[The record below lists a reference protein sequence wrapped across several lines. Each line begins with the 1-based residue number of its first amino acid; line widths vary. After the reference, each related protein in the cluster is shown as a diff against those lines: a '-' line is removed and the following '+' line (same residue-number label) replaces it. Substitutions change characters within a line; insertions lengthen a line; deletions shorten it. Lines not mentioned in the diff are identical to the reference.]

1 MNPVPPPSIW
11 RALVSR
17 RTLICAFTGFA
28 SGLPLWLLLQLLP
41 AWFRSDGVDL
51 KTIGL
56 FTLTQAPYSW
66 KFLWSPLID
75 RYAPFRLG
83 RRRGWMLVTQ
93 VGLLAG
99 IGVLGHF
106 TPHVDTAAI
115 FGVSLV
121 IALLSATQ
129 DIAID
134 AFRREIL
141 PDSELGLGNAV
152 HVNAY
157 KVASLIPGSL
167 SLILA
172 DTLSWVSVFW
182 ITALFMLPAVGMTLW
197 VAEPNA
203 AARPLSLRSA
213 VVDPFKEFL
222 NRSGWRVAATLL
234 AFMLL
239 FRVGDA
245 LCQSLATPFYLDM
258 GYSKTQV
265 GLVAKHAGLW
275 PAVIGGMVGGLVMV
289 RIGINR
295 ALWVFGA
302 SQIFAIL
309 GFAYLASFG
318 PQEVVARP
326 ELLRLAG
333 VIATEYLATGLCTAA
348 FVAFIAQCAHP
359 TYTATQLALFSSLMS
374 VPRALVSASSGFL
387 VAEFGWVQFYLLAA
401 ALSLPGM
408 FLLLRAAPW
417 NATGES
423 PKWAAVES

>member
-1 MNPVPPPSIW
+1 
-11 RALVSR
+11 
-17 RTLICAFTGFA
+17 
-28 SGLPLWLLLQLLP
+28 
-41 AWFRSDGVDL
+41 
-51 KTIGL
+51 
-56 FTLTQAPYSW
+56 
-66 KFLWSPLID
+66 
-75 RYAPFRLG
+75 
-83 RRRGWMLVTQ
+83 MLVTQ
-93 VGLLAG
+93 SGLLVG
-99 IGVLGHF
+99 IGALGHLR
-106 TPHVDTAAI
+106 PQVDTVAI
-115 FGVSLV
+115 FVVCLM

-152 HVNAY
+152 HVNTY
-157 KVASLIPGSL
+157 KVASLVPGSL
-167 SLILA
+167 SLILS

-197 VAEPNA
+197 VSEPVA
-203 AARPLSLRSA
+203 ASRPLSLRSA
-213 VVDPFKEFL
+213 VVDPFKEFIT
-222 NRSGWRVAATLL
+222 RSGWRVAATLL

-258 GYSKTQV
+258 GYSKTQI

-295 ALWVFGA
+295 ALWIFGA
-302 SQIFAIL
+302 SQIVAIL
-309 GFAYLASFG
+309 GFAYLASHG
-318 PQEVVARP
+318 RQELVARH
-326 ELLRLAG
+326 ELLRLAA
-333 VIATEYLATGLCTAA
+333 VIATEYLANGLCTAA

-359 TYTATQLALFSSLMS
+359 AYTATQLALFSSLMS

-387 VAEFGWVQFYLLAA
+387 VAEFGWVQFYLLSAV
-401 ALSLPGM
+401 LSLPGM

-417 NATGES
+417 NSTGET
-423 PKWAAVES
+423 PKWAAVET